1 MDDTQSIMT
10 PRQRKMATTFVL
22 VTVFIYSMGF
32 GIIMPVLPDLIM
44 ELEGISLSEA
54 TLIGG
59 YLAAS
64 YALFQFLLGPL
75 IGNLSDKYG
84 RRPIFLLSLLGFG
97 IDYALMGFAPN
108 IIWLFIGR
116 SIAGGLGAIFGPA
129 NSAMADM
136 SSGED
141 RAKGFGLVGA
151 AFGIGFIVGP
161 ALGGLLGDI
170 STRAPFFVASGLA
183 IINFLFGLFAFQ
195 ETLPKEKRRTFQFSR
210 ANPVGALANLR
221 KYPSILGI
229 ALAYFLWMLCTSIYP
244 STWAY
249 YAPAQFGWDSKTV
262 GYSLALVGLSMALVQ
277 TFVLGR
283 SVARYGERKTVIIG
297 ISAAICFLL
306 CYTISTSA
314 TLAFVVCALVGV
326 QGMVMPSLNAMM
338 SRRIPDNMQGELQG
352 FNGSMG
358 ALATL
363 AAPLVYNTA
372 LSHFTAPERS
382 AQFAGAP
389 FAIAAAVAVLTLIIV
404 FRLKPAD
411 KIRKK
416 LKDAA
421 A

>member
-1 MDDTQSIMT
+1 MIN
-10 PRQRKMATTFVL
+10 PRQRKMATAFVL
-22 VTVFIYSMGF
+22 FTVFTYSMGF

-44 ELEGISLSEA
+44 ELEGVSLSEA

-75 IGNLSDKYG
+75 VGNLSDKYG

-161 ALGGLLGDI
+161 ALGGLLGDFG
-170 STRAPFFVASGLA
+170 TRVPFFVASALA
-183 IINFLFGLFAFQ
+183 IVNFIFGLIAFP
-195 ETLPKEKRRTFQFSR
+195 ETLVPEKRRTFDFAR
-210 ANPVGALANLR
+210 ANPAGALSNLR
-221 KYPSILGI
+221 KHPSILGM
-229 ALAYFLWMLCTSIYP
+229 ALAYFLWMLSTAIYP

-249 YAPAQFGWDSKTV
+249 FAPAQFGWDSRTV

-277 TFVLGR
+277 TLILGR
-283 SVARYGERKTVIIG
+283 SVNRYGERKTVIIG
-297 ISAAICFLL
+297 LSGAICFML
-306 CYTISTSA
+306 CYAFITSA
-314 TLAFVVCALVGV
+314 ALVFVICAFVGI

-338 SRRIPDNMQGELQG
+338 SRRLPDDMQGELQG
-352 FNGSMG
+352 FNGSLG

-372 LSHFTAPERS
+372 LSHFTAPERTS
-382 AQFAGAP
+382 QFAGAP
-389 FAIAAAVAVLTLIIV
+389 FVIAAAVAILTLLIV
-404 FRLKPAD
+404 ISLKPAA
-411 KIRKK
+411 K
-416 LKDAA
+416 LREESQT
-421 A
+421 